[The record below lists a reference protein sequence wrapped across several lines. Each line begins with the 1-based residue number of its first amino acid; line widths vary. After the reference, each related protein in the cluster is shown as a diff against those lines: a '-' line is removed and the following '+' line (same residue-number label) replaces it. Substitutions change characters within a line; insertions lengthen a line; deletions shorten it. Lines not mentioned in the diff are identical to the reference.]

1 MVNPMILLGIRY
13 FLNKE
18 NKRRDA
24 LGQEKV
30 ERFYDENG
38 DEIDPT
44 FLDVTDRKNM
54 AFRYPL

>member
-1 MVNPMILLGIRY
+1 MMRY

-24 LGQEKV
+24 LGHDYIEKY
-30 ERFYDENG
+30 YDEDG

-44 FLDVTDRKNM
+44 FLDVTDVSNL
-54 AFRYPL
+54 P